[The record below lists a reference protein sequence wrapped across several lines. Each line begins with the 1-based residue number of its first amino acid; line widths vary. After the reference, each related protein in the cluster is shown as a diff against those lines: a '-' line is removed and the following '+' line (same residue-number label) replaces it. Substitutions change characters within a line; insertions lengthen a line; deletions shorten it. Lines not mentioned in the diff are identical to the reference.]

1 MIRFLCHKWAAVSGD
16 HVDFVTA
23 TELGRSLEEK
33 FSKKVPFATLCLWL
47 GKEKNAYLR
56 WKNKEAKEGEL
67 KPVTSKGKGLLPLLA
82 LIREKEDEE
91 DMLAA
96 KLRHEREH
104 ASSKFTLDMRKQLK
118 LELAQLKDV
127 PGFGRIFLT
136 E

>member
-1 MIRFLCHKWAAVSGD
+1 M
-16 HVDFVTA
+16 
-23 TELGRSLEEK
+23 
-33 FSKKVPFATLCLWL
+33 
-47 GKEKNAYLR
+47 R